1 VRRFTLFAECLTAGL
16 LTVLAAMPVVTL
28 MAALAAG
35 CGHIRAHV
43 DGESTALKSYVER
56 LRAAYPGSWKLSLG
70 VAAGLAVLFADA
82 LILRAGVPGGGLIAI
97 ACVVATAMLSVL
109 VLRAAAAFTPTRTW
123 IATVR
128 AAARR
133 SAVDDPGGSLL
144 MAMAVGVL
152 AVVTWQLF
160 PLVVPMLGCVLMA
173 AVAVDRRAAES
184 PVSDPQET
192 R

>member
-1 VRRFTLFAECLTAGL
+1 VRRFTLFAECLTAGV
-16 LTVLAAMPVVTL
+16 LTVLAALPVVTL
-28 MAALAAG
+28 LAALAAG

-43 DGESTALKSYVER
+43 DGESTALMSYVER
-56 LRAAYPGSWKLSLG
+56 LRAAFPGSWKLSLG
-70 VAAGLAVLFADA
+70 TAAAFVVLFADA
-82 LILRAGVPGGGLIAI
+82 LILRAGVPGSGVIAV
-97 ACVVATAMLSVL
+97 ACVAATAMLSVL
-109 VLRAAAAFTPTRTW
+109 VLRAAAAWSPTRTW
-123 IATVR
+123 TATVR
-128 AAARR
+128 AAARH

-152 AVVTWQLF
+152 AIVTWQLP

-173 AVAVDRRAAES
+173 AVAVDRRAAPN